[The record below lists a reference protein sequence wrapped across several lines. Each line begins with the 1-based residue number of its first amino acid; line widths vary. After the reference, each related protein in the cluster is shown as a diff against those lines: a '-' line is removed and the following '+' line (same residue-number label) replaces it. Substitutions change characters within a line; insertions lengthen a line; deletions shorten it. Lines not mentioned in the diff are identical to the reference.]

1 MTVELHVQTIANNCP
16 TWGTSACAAGH
27 LVTRDFDRDIRSMP
41 NLCLGHPYSA
51 STKPE
56 IVHLISERCGLPKVI
71 MPAFALR
78 APLTLLLLWQ
88 HKRIQH
94 LC

>member
-1 MTVELHVQTIANNCP
+1 M
-16 TWGTSACAAGH
+16 
-27 LVTRDFDRDIRSMP
+27 SMP
-41 NLCLGHPYSA
+41 SLYLEYSYDD

-56 IVHLISERCGLPKVI
+56 IVHLTGVHFGLPKAK

-78 APLTLLLLWQ
+78 TPLALRLFWQ
-88 HKRIQH
+88 QKSIQQ

>member
-1 MTVELHVQTIANNCP
+1 MTVELHVQTISNNCP

-27 LVTRDFDRDIRSMP
+27 LVSSDLARDIMSIP
-41 NLCLGHPYSA
+41 NLCLEHTYSDR
-51 STKPE
+51 TKPE
-56 IVHLISERCGLPKVI
+56 IVHLIGDRFGLPKAK

-78 APLTLLLLWQ
+78 APFALLLLWQ